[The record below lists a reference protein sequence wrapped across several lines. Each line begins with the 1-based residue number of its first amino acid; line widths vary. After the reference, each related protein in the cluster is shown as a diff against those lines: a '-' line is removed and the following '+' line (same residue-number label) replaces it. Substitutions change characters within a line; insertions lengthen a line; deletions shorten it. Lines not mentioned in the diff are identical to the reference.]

1 VYNLLLQYSMEN
13 LITVNKRAYH
23 NFEILETK
31 EAGIVLTGPEVKSVK
46 QGQINISNGFVSLD
60 KNLNCWLNNVHISPY
75 KPAALGPEYDP
86 LKPRKL
92 LLKKKEIKELI
103 GKIQVKG
110 LTIIPL
116 KVYSKRNLIKV
127 EIGIAKG
134 KKQKD
139 KREEIKKRE
148 IERKIQQ
155 RLKQF

>member
-1 VYNLLLQYSMEN
+1 MEN